1 MEDWEYWEYRI
12 IPDEAECPNHD
23 SFVMRTYCIAKRKW
37 ICDFCDT

>member
-1 MEDWEYWEYRI
+1 MKDWEYWEYRI